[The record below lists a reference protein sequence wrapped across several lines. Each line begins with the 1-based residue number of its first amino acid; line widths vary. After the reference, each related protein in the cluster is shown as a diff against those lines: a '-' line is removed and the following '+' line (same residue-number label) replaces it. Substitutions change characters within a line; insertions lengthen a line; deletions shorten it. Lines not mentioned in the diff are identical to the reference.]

1 MGIGSFISSKLNQS
15 AVYWGNPQDNGYGGF
30 TYDDPVEIKCRWED
44 MHQVVT
50 DTKGEEVIS
59 RAVVYVDIDLEENG
73 VIYLGTMEDL
83 IESSGESSGEIIP
96 TNIEKGACIIRRWE
110 KVPALNSS
118 TEFIRTAYLTPYISW
133 E

>member
-50 DTKGEEVIS
+50 ATNGEEVVS
-59 RAVVYVDIDLEENG
+59 RAVVYVDVDLEENG

>member
-15 AVYWGNPQDNGYGGF
+15 AVYWGNPHDNGYGGF
-30 TYDDPVEIKCRWED
+30 NYDEPVEIKCRWED

-50 DTKGEEVIS
+50 ATNGEEVVS

-73 VIYLGTMEDL
+73 VIYLGTMKDL

-96 TNIEKGACIIRRWE
+96 TNIETGACIIRRWE

>member
-50 DTKGEEVIS
+50 ATNGEEVVS